1 MSFLKGRVLCSEDDA
16 DSRELIV
23 LVLKRSGYQVVCTE
37 TGTQALDLAKNER
50 FDLFL
55 VDNWMPEITGPDLT
69 RLIREFNQTTPILFY
84 SAAAFESDRQ
94 LAFEAG
100 AQGYLTKPCGIEEL
114 AAEVDRL
121 IAASTVLNN

>member
-1 MSFLKGRVLCSEDDA
+1 MAIKSF
-16 DSRELIV
+16 
-23 LVLKRSGYQVVCTE
+23 CTE
-37 TGTQALDLAKNER
+37 TGTPGLDLAKNGS

-55 VDNWMPEITGPDLT
+55 VDNWMPGITGPDLT

-84 SAAAFESDRQ
+84 SAAAFESDMQ

-121 IAASTVLNN
+121 IAASTVLTTSSGTL

>member
-1 MSFLKGRVLCSEDDA
+1 MSFLRGRVLCSEDDA

-23 LVLKRSGYQVVCTE
+23 LVLKGSGYQVVCTE

-55 VDNWMPEITGPDLT
+55 VDNWMPGITGPDLT
-69 RLIREFNQTTPILFY
+69 RLIRKFNQTTPILFY

>member
-1 MSFLKGRVLCSEDDA
+1 MTFLKGRILCSEDDP

-23 LVLKRSGYQVVCTE
+23 LVLKGSVYEVVCTE
-37 TGTQALDLAKNER
+37 TGTEALGLAKNER

-55 VDNWMPEITGPDLT
+55 VDSWMPGLTGPDLT

-84 SAAAFESDRQ
+84 SAAAFESDMQ

-114 AAEVDRL
+114 AQEVDRL
-121 IAASTVLNN
+121 IKQSV

>member
-1 MSFLKGRVLCSEDDA
+1 MSFLRGRVLCSEDDA

-23 LVLKRSGYQVVCTE
+23 LVLKGTGYQVVCTE

-55 VDNWMPEITGPDLT
+55 VDNWMPGITGPDLT

-84 SAAAFESDRQ
+84 SAAAFESDMQ